1 MTSELL
7 SLLPDSCAKK
17 ARCATAKPSSTR
29 SIGYLA
35 AGGPPDVSRQILLK
49 AATFRGILIGSRKHA
64 EDLVDFLETANI
76 HPVIDRVFSFE
87 QAQEA
92 YEYMAKATLVGKV
105 VIRVD

>member
-1 MTSELL
+1 MSWLFGLGYKFKNLL
-7 SLLPDSCAKK
+7 SSRAH
-17 ARCATAKPSSTR
+17 SFSTR

-76 HPVIDRVFSFE
+76 HPVIDRVFAFE
-87 QAQEA
+87 QAKEA

>member
-1 MTSELL
+1 MSRRFALRFECEDLL
-7 SLLPDSCAKK
+7 FSRAHSF
-17 ARCATAKPSSTR
+17 STL

-87 QAQEA
+87 QAKEA